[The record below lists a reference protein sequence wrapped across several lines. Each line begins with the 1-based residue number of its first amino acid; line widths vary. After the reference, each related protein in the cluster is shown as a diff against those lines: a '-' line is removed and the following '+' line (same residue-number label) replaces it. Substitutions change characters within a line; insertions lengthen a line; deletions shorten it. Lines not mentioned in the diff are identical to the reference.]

1 MADFRFTVEPK
12 PEVKPDSLGSST
24 VIMPDLSSSMSL
36 SSLRLP
42 TPRSATPNLSASHV
56 TAVDPDADETS
67 SVHSDAS
74 SFFDVE
80 GVATTTTGSSRSVHE
95 DYDFVSEDEDET
107 GDEL

>member
-1 MADFRFTVEPK
+1 MADSRFTVEPK
-12 PEVKPDSLGSST
+12 AETKPDSLGSST
-24 VIMPDLSSSMSL
+24 VIMPDLSHSMSL

-67 SVHSDAS
+67 SVHSDGS

-80 GVATTTTGSSRSVHE
+80 GAATTTTSESVQE

>member
-1 MADFRFTVEPK
+1 
-12 PEVKPDSLGSST
+12 
-24 VIMPDLSSSMSL
+24 MSL

-42 TPRSATPNLSASHV
+42 TPKASRSNLHIS
-56 TAVDPDADETS
+56 TAPVSVAADDDVQ

-80 GVATTTTGSSRSVHE
+80 GVATTTTGSESRPE
-95 DYDFVSEDEDET
+95 DEFDFVSDTEEET

>member
-1 MADFRFTVEPK
+1 MADSRFTVEPK
-12 PEVKPDSLGSST
+12 AETKPDSLGSST
-24 VIMPDLSSSMSL
+24 VIMPDLSHSMSL

-42 TPRSATPNLSASHV
+42 TPRSNTPSLSASHV
-56 TAVDPDADETS
+56 TAVDIDADETS
-67 SVHSDAS
+67 SVHSDGS

-80 GVATTTTGSSRSVHE
+80 GEGAATTTTSESVQE